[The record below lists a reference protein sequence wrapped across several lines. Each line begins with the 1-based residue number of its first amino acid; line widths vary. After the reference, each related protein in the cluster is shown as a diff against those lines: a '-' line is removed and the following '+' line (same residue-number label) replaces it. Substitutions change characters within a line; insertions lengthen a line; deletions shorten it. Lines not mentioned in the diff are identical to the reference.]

1 MVECSVFSSLYN
13 IHTSFSVTG
22 CKNFLPACLFILS
35 IFHRAKKLYS
45 LMKFELL
52 VFKNKIPLS
61 SFYLWLCWVFAAACG
76 RSVVAA
82 HGLFVVWLL
91 LLLSTDSRVCGFQ
104 AFGSWA
110 QQTPGCVGFRR
121 SVHGLSS
128 SGSQAPEHRLNSWW
142 RMDLVVPQ
150 HVWDLPRA
158 GITLMSPALAAGFS
172 TTD

>member
-1 MVECSVFSSLYN
+1 MIECSVFSSLYN

-76 RSVVAA
+76 RSVVVA

-110 QQTPGCVGFRR
+110 QQFWFPGSRAQAKQLVANGLSCSTACVG
-121 SVHGLSS
+121 SS
-128 SGSQAPEHRLNSWW
+128 QSRDHTHVSCIGSRILYH
-142 RMDLVVPQ
+142 
-150 HVWDLPRA
+150 
-158 GITLMSPALAAGFS
+158 
-172 TTD
+172 